1 VDIIKTPNEYIDKK
15 YVNMNG
21 ICKNSA
27 TLFKDNLQIM
37 STEEEVQAKGKGNKL
52 I

>member
-27 TLFKDNLQIM
+27 TLLKDQTYELKK
-37 STEEEVQAKGKGNKL
+37 EKRCKL
-52 I
+52 KA